1 MASPLNRLTGK
12 KPYMWGQEQQDAFS
26 NLKLALTTTPVLAL
40 PNSKDLFI
48 LDTDASDFAI
58 GVELIQLQEGEE
70 RVIAY
75 GSVSLTPEQQRFC
88 TTRKEL
94 LAIVRFTKQFSHY
107 LLGREF
113 VVRTD
118 HSSLTWLLN
127 FKNPQGQLARW
138 LEVISQYN
146 MTVTHRP
153 GKNHGNADPLSPI
166 PDKPCPDMKVDIG
179 PTCLPCGGCKYCV
192 RVHHN
197 WSNFTNDIDDIIPLC
212 RKKQEAPTEVYAAL
226 CTLFEKNQEL
236 SNDFCHSRI
245 YISFTEEDPYVVTE
259 TCAEQCLH
267 ICSTTSDRD
276 FTEIEYTAE
285 ELKEFQ
291 TIDPDLGLILPY
303 LRSNEIPTED
313 EIFIR
318 SKAAKNIG

>member
-1 MASPLNRLTGK
+1 
-12 KPYMWGQEQQDAFS
+12 MWGQEQQDAFS

-153 GKNHGNADPLSPI
+153 GKNHGNADPLSRI

-192 RVHHN
+192 RAHHN

-236 SNDFCHSRI
+236 TNDFCHSRI

-291 TIDPDLGLILPY
+291 TIDPDL
-303 LRSNEIPTED
+303 
-313 EIFIR
+313 
-318 SKAAKNIG
+318 

>member
-138 LEVISQYN
+138 LKVISQYN

-153 GKNHGNADPLSPI
+153 GKNHGNADLLSRI

-192 RVHHN
+192 RAHHN

-226 CTLFEKNQEL
+226 CTLFKKIRSCQMT
-236 SNDFCHSRI
+236 SATVA
-245 YISFTEEDPYVVTE
+245 YISLSQKKIHTLSLKRVQSN
-259 TCAEQCLH
+259 A
-267 ICSTTSDRD
+267 
-276 FTEIEYTAE
+276 YTYAVQPVIGILQKSNIQ
-285 ELKEFQ
+285 LK
-291 TIDPDLGLILPY
+291 
-303 LRSNEIPTED
+303 N
-313 EIFIR
+313 
-318 SKAAKNIG
+318 